1 MNDFNANDINYLS
14 NTIYAKPT
22 RNISIFNNIYVSL
35 LSEPGQTNLKV
46 FRHCVRVEV
55 IIIIKDRTQLI
66 LMYLKKCVRRNIL

>member
-1 MNDFNANDINYLS
+1 MDEFNANDINYLN

-22 RNISIFNNIYVSL
+22 RNISTINNIYVSL

-55 IIIIKDRTQLI
+55 IIIKIERS
-66 LMYLKKCVRRNIL
+66 